1 MYGVTMAKKEVERNP
16 ISRKELDQ
24 ALLNNFVNL
33 QKVLTNMTNKFD
45 QLSNN
50 LSRLLQLFELS
61 AKSFAGKPEKIP
73 GIDEDFLKKLDSLL
87 EQNKLISK
95 GITMMEERVR
105 GRASPIPPRP
115 LRPPFEQ
122 QRVSG
127 FKKSLQR

>member
-1 MYGVTMAKKEVERNP
+1 MAKKEVEKNP

-61 AKSFAGKPEKIP
+61 AKSFAGKPAKIP
-73 GIDEDFLKKLDSLL
+73 GIDEDFIKKLESLL

-105 GRASPIPPRP
+105 GRASPSPIPPRP